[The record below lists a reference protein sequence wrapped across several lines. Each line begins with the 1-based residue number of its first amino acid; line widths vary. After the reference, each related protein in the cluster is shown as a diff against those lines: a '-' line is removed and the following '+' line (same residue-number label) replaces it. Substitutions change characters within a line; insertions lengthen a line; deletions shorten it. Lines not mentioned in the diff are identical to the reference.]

1 MTSSTIPHVV
11 CVFGT
16 RPEAIKMAPVVQALK
31 AREDVRTSVCLTG
44 QHREMLTQVTD
55 LFDIVPDRNLDVMQA
70 AQGLTHV
77 TGAVLAGL
85 ETAFTDM
92 KPDWVLV
99 HGDTTTTMAA
109 AMAAYYQQIPVGH
122 VEAGLRTGN
131 IYSPWPEEMNRK
143 IAGALSTLH
152 FAPTPG
158 SAANLVREGVAVD
171 RIEVTGNTVIDALYW
186 VRNHAL
192 KRPRM
197 QAEMTTQFGFLD
209 PDKKLV
215 LVTGHRRENQ
225 HGGLEKICAAM
236 RSLAMRGDVEV
247 VYPVHLNPNVQRA
260 ARAVLKDV
268 EGVHLIEPLDY
279 LPFVWLMDRAHLIV
293 TDSGGIQEE
302 APSLGKPVLVTRD
315 TTERP
320 EAVDAGTVRLT
331 GADTDAILWE
341 AERLLDDDT
350 AYAAMAQAHNPYG
363 DGEAATRI
371 VNRLL
376 QEKPQWY
383 RESASSAL
391 VTSASQQQR
400 SSPMPASTSTA

>member
-1 MTSSTIPHVV
+1 MTPPDTPHVM

-16 RPEAIKMAPVVQALK
+16 RPEAIKMAPVVQALR
-31 AREDVRTSVCLTG
+31 ARSDVRTSVCLTG

-55 LFDIVPDRNLDVMQA
+55 LFGIVPDRNLDVMKA

-77 TGAVLAGL
+77 TGAVLSGL
-85 ETAFTDM
+85 ETAFTETR
-92 KPDWVLV
+92 PDWVLV

-109 AMAAYYQQIPVGH
+109 AMAAYYRQIPVGH

-131 IYSPWPEEMNRK
+131 IYSPFPEEMNRK

-152 FAPTPG
+152 FAPTAG
-158 SAANLVREGVAVD
+158 AAANLAREGIARD
-171 RIEVTGNTVIDALYW
+171 RIEVTGNTVIDALFW
-186 VRNHAL
+186 VRDNAL
-192 KRPRM
+192 RDPATGAAMAAR
-197 QAEMTTQFGFLD
+197 FGFLD
-209 PDKKLV
+209 PAKKLV

-225 HGGLEKICAAM
+225 SGGLEKICAAM
-236 RSLAMRGDVEV
+236 RSLALRGDVQV

-260 ARAVLKDV
+260 ARSVLKGV

-320 EAVDAGTVRLT
+320 EAVAAGTVRLT

-350 AYAAMAQAHNPYG
+350 AHAAMARAHNPYG
-363 DGEAATRI
+363 DGAAATRI

-376 QEKPQWY
+376 QETPQWY
-383 RESASSAL
+383 RDSASSASAI
-391 VTSASQQQR
+391 SASPPPP
-400 SSPMPASTSTA
+400 SSPMRASTSTG

>member
-1 MTSSTIPHVV
+1 MTSSDMPHVV

-31 AREDVRTSVCLTG
+31 ARSDVRTSVCLTG
-44 QHREMLTQVTD
+44 QHREMLLQVTD
-55 LFDIVPDRNLDVMQA
+55 LFGIVPDRNLDVMKV

-77 TGAVLAGL
+77 TGAVLSGL
-85 ETAFTDM
+85 ETAFTEM

-131 IYSPWPEEMNRK
+131 VYSPFPEEMNRR

-152 FAPTPG
+152 FAPTKG
-158 SAANLVREGVAVD
+158 AAANLRREGIAAD
-171 RIEVTGNTVIDALYW
+171 RIDVTGNTVIDALFW
-186 VRNHAL
+186 VRDNAL
-192 KRPRM
+192 RDPTNEATMAAR
-197 QAEMTTQFGFLD
+197 FGFLD
-209 PDKKLV
+209 PTKKLI

-225 HGGLEKICAAM
+225 SGGLEKICAAM
-236 RSLAMRGDVEV
+236 RSLALRGDVQV

-260 ARAVLKDV
+260 ARSVLKGVAD
-268 EGVHLIEPLDY
+268 VHLIEPLDY
-279 LPFVWLMDRAHLIV
+279 LPFVWLMNRSHLIV

-320 EAVDAGTVRLT
+320 EAVEAGTVRLT

-363 DGEAATRI
+363 DGAAASRI
-371 VNRLL
+371 VARLL

-383 RESASSAL
+383 RESASSASAI
-391 VTSASQQQR
+391 SASPPPP
-400 SSPMPASTSTA
+400 SLPMRASTSTG

>member
-1 MTSSTIPHVV
+1 MTLSTAPHVV

-16 RPEAIKMAPVVQALK
+16 RPEAIKMAPVVKALQA
-31 AREDVRTSVCLTG
+31 RSDVRTSVCLTG
-44 QHREMLTQVTD
+44 QHREMLMQVTD
-55 LFDIVPDRNLDVMQA
+55 LFGIVPDRNLDVMQA

-77 TGAVLAGL
+77 TGAVLSGL
-85 ETAFTDM
+85 ETAFAEM
-92 KPDWVLV
+92 RPDWVLV

-131 IYSPWPEEMNRK
+131 IYSPFPEEMNRR

-152 FAPTPG
+152 FAPTDG
-158 SAANLVREGVAVD
+158 SAANLLREGID
-171 RIEVTGNTVIDALYW
+171 PTRIAVTGNTVIDALFW
-186 VRNHAL
+186 VRDHAL
-192 KRPRM
+192 HDPATEGDMAAR
-197 QAEMTTQFGFLD
+197 FGFLD
-209 PDKKLV
+209 PAKKLV

-225 HGGLEKICAAM
+225 NGGLEKICAAM
-236 RSLAMRGDVEV
+236 RSLALRGDVQV

-260 ARAVLKDV
+260 ARAVLKGV
-268 EGVHLIEPLDY
+268 TGVHLIEPLDY

-320 EAVDAGTVRLT
+320 EAVEAGTVRLT

-350 AYAAMAQAHNPYG
+350 AWAAMAQAHNPYG
-363 DGEAATRI
+363 DGEAADRI
-371 VNRLL
+371 VTRLL
-376 QEKPQWY
+376 QETPQWY
-383 RESASSAL
+383 RDSASSASAI
-391 VTSASQQQR
+391 SASLR
-400 SSPMPASTSTA
+400 LPSSPMQASTSTG

>member
-1 MTSSTIPHVV
+1 MTSPDIPHVV

-31 AREDVRTSVCLTG
+31 ARTDVRTSVCLTG
-44 QHREMLTQVTD
+44 QHREMLMQVTD
-55 LFDIVPDRNLDVMQA
+55 LFGIVPDRNLDVMQA

-77 TGAVLAGL
+77 TSAVLQGL
-85 ETAFTDM
+85 EGAFAEM

-109 AMAAYYQQIPVGH
+109 AMAAYYQQIAVGH
-122 VEAGLRTGN
+122 VEAGLRTGD

-152 FAPTPG
+152 FAPTRKA
-158 SAANLVREGVAVD
+158 AANLVREGVPLE
-171 RIEVTGNTVIDALYW
+171 RIETTGNTVIDALYW
-186 VRNHAL
+186 VRDNAL
-192 KRPRM
+192 HNPEI
-197 QAEMTTQFGFLD
+197 QAQMTEKFGFLD
-209 PDKKLV
+209 PGKKLV

-236 RSLAMRGDVEV
+236 RSLAMRGDVQV
-247 VYPVHLNPNVQRA
+247 VYPVHLNPNVQRS

-279 LPFVWLMDRAHLIV
+279 LPFVWLMNRAHLIV

-331 GADTDAILWE
+331 GADTDAILWD
-341 AERLLDDDT
+341 AERLLDDDA
-350 AYAAMAQAHNPYG
+350 AYADMAQAHNPYG
-363 DGEAATRI
+363 DGEAAARI
-371 VNRLL
+371 VSRLL

-383 RESASSAL
+383 RESASSASAI
-391 VTSASQQQR
+391 SASPR
-400 SSPMPASTSTA
+400 PPSLPMQASTSTG